1 VSCPEPGRLAA
12 AVTGEDAAVLDHA
25 RDCLPCRAALVEQRQ
40 VITALRTLAR
50 PAMRPERRAELAA
63 EVMAAS
69 DAPQPRWRGERVMA
83 IVAGAVAAA
92 AVAMIVL
99 AMQTRHAQAPSA
111 PEITTR
117 DEPAIAFRNAARL
130 PPVRYAAPE
139 RARVIA
145 SGADYARAHEGEQ
158 DVVVLRDGELS
169 VDATDREPVTIIAG
183 DTRVVIAASRAK
195 VVARRG
201 VIVTTRVFAGT
212 AEVTT
217 NGRSQVIDAGAVW
230 TREPEN
236 TAEPAASA
244 DSIAAFRA
252 GWEHLRAHRHPQ
264 AIASF
269 DRATDPVVAEEA
281 AFWGAIASERAGDA
295 DGAATRLR
303 AFLERFPSSPRA
315 DDARAALVRVAQ

>member
-1 VSCPEPGRLAA
+1 MSCPDQAGLAA
-12 AVTGEDAAVLDHA
+12 AVSGEAPAVLEHA
-25 RDCLPCRAALVEQRQ
+25 RDCLPCRAALLEQRQ

-50 PAMRPERRAELAA
+50 PAMRAERRAELAA

-69 DAPQPRWRGERVMA
+69 DVPLRHWRGERVMA
-83 IVAGAVAAA
+83 LVAGAVAAA
-92 AVAMIVL
+92 AVVVIVL
-99 AMQTRHAQAPSA
+99 ATQPRAAQAPAA
-111 PEITTR
+111 PEVTTR
-117 DEPAIAFRNAARL
+117 DEPSVAFRGTARL
-130 PPVRYAAPE
+130 APVRYAAPE
-139 RARVIA
+139 RASVIA
-145 SGADYARAHEGEQ
+145 SGADYARAHEGEP

-183 DTRVVIAASRAK
+183 DTRVVVAASRAK
-195 VVARRG
+195 IVARRG

-230 TREPEN
+230 TREPEIA
-236 TAEPAASA
+236 AEPAASA

-264 AIASF
+264 AIAAF

-281 AFWGAIASERAGDA
+281 AFWGAIACERAGDA
-295 DGAATRLR
+295 DGAATRLQ
-303 AFLERFPSSPRA
+303 AFLDRFPSSPRA
-315 DDARAALVRVAQ
+315 DDARAALVRVTQ

>member
-1 VSCPEPGRLAA
+1 MSCPDPGRLAA
-12 AVTGEDAAVLDHA
+12 AVSGEDPAVIDHA

-40 VITALRTLAR
+40 VIAALRTLAR
-50 PAMRPERRAELAA
+50 PAMRAERRAELAA

-69 DAPQPRWRGERVMA
+69 DVPQPRWRGERVMG
-83 IVAGAVAAA
+83 IVAGAVVATAA
-92 AVAMIVL
+92 AVFLL
-99 AMQTRHAQAPSA
+99 ATQPRSVKAPPA
-111 PEITTR
+111 PEVATH
-117 DEPAIAFRNAARL
+117 DEPAVAFRSAARL
-130 PPVRYAAPE
+130 APVRYAAPE

-195 VVARRG
+195 IIARRG

-217 NGRSQVIDAGAVW
+217 NGRSQVIDAGTGW
-230 TREPEN
+230 TREPES
-236 TAEPAASA
+236 APEPAASA

-264 AIASF
+264 AIAAF

-281 AFWGAIASERAGDA
+281 VFWGAIACERAGDA